1 MSSTPPSAHDVLQS
15 PELMEQLAAVEH
27 ERWSHWQRYLHSKC
41 EVGSDGSLRIPPN
54 LAQRWTVQMGTSY
67 GDLPDD
73 QKESDRDQVRK
84 YLPVIARAL
93 TSGASTA
100 LGESEAR

>member
-1 MSSTPPSAHDVLQS
+1 MD
-15 PELMEQLAAVEH
+15 
-27 ERWSHWQRYLHSKC
+27 
-41 EVGSDGSLRIPPN
+41 
-54 LAQRWTVQMGTSY
+54 TSY

-100 LGESEAR
+100 VGESEAT